1 MGILLDNGVDQND
14 QLLKV
19 AADHARD
26 IHAQCAD
33 VATII
38 FPSAMVPPNE
48 ATIAAVS
55 AKLRQIISD
64 IEAAILPGGAMQPPL
79 TWATLARSGFLREPD
94 LIDFILARV
103 SEERLEAAL
112 GDQDAA
118 LANHLLDHPNGEIAE
133 AAQTLLAA
141 ESLHRHT
148 MGNSYQSLPPELLHK
163 LCWRIAA
170 AHEVVHGARQ
180 PEIIAAARA
189 MIAQYSESNRA
200 QAAARKIVHF
210 SGEAERSFMLNPAI
224 SGVHLHV
231 ATLSTL
237 LELDQDHVV
246 RLIDAG
252 SSAPYAIML
261 AAAGVAKSDAIEV
274 IFLFRGAALTPREAG
289 IFDVGYP
296 VMEQQDAL
304 AEIAQWAS
312 ARTNYLAFGQP

>member
-1 MGILLDNGVDQND
+1 MGIALDYGLDQND
-14 QLLKV
+14 RLMKV

-26 IHAQCAD
+26 IHALCAD
-33 VATII
+33 VATLI

-64 IEAAILPGGAMQPPL
+64 IELAILPVGAGQPSS
-79 TWATLARSGFLREPD
+79 TWATLSRSGFLREPD

-103 SEERLEAAL
+103 SEERL
-112 GDQDAA
+112 DAA
-118 LANHLLDHPNGEIAE
+118 LDGQDAGLANLLLDHSNGEIAE

-141 ESLHRHT
+141 QSLHRHT
-148 MGNSYQSLPPELLHK
+148 TGNAHQSLPPELLHK

-180 PEIIAAARA
+180 PAIIAAVRDL
-189 MIAQYSESNRA
+189 IAQYSEANRA

-210 SGEAERSFMLNPAI
+210 SNEAERSSMLNPAI
-224 SGVHLHV
+224 AGVHLHV
-231 ATLSTL
+231 AALSAA

-246 RLIDAG
+246 RLIDAA

-261 AAAGVAKSDAIEV
+261 AAAGVAKSEAIEA
-274 IFLFRGAALTPREAG
+274 IYLFRSAVLTPREAG
-289 IFDVGYP
+289 IFDAGYP
-296 VMEQQDAL
+296 VVEQQEAL
-304 AEIAQWAS
+304 AEIAKWAS

>member
-1 MGILLDNGVDQND
+1 MGILLNNGVDQND

-26 IHAQCAD
+26 INAQCAD
-33 VATII
+33 VATVI
-38 FPSAMVPPNE
+38 FPSAMVPPSE

-64 IEAAILPGGAMQPPL
+64 VEAAILPGEAVIPPL

-103 SEERLEAAL
+103 SEERLETAL
-112 GDQDAA
+112 GDQDAG
-118 LANHLLDHPNGEIAE
+118 LANHLLDHSNGEIAE

-189 MIAQYSESNRA
+189 MIAQYSEANRA

-210 SGEAERSFMLNPAI
+210 SSEAERSSMLNPAI
-224 SGVHLHV
+224 AGVHLHV
-231 ATLSTL
+231 AALSTL

-252 SSAPYAIML
+252 SSAPYATML
-261 AAAGVAKSDAIEV
+261 AAAGVATSEAIEA

-296 VMEQQDAL
+296 VMEQKEAL
-304 AEIAQWAS
+304 AEIAKWAS
-312 ARTNYLAFGQP
+312 ARTNFLAFGQP

>member
-1 MGILLDNGVDQND
+1 MGIPLVYGVDQND
-14 QLLKV
+14 QLLKL

-26 IHAQCAD
+26 IHALCAD
-33 VATII
+33 VATVI
-38 FPSAMVPPNE
+38 FPSAMIPPSE

-64 IEAAILPGGAMQPPL
+64 IETAILPGEPLKAPL

-103 SEERLEAAL
+103 SEERMDAAL
-112 GDQDAA
+112 GEKNIV
-118 LANHLLDHPNGEIAE
+118 LPTTLLDHANGDIAE

-141 ESLHRHT
+141 ESLHRHAV
-148 MGNSYQSLPPELLHK
+148 GNSHQSMPPELLHK

-180 PEIIAAARA
+180 PAMITAARA

-200 QAAARKIVHF
+200 QSAARKIVHF
-210 SGEAERSFMLNPAI
+210 SNEAERWTMLNPAI
-224 SGVHLHV
+224 AGVHLHV
-231 ATLSTL
+231 AALASL

-246 RLIDAG
+246 RLIDAS

-261 AAAGVAKSDAIEV
+261 AAAGVAKFEAVEAIY
-274 IFLFRGAALTPREAG
+274 LFRGAALTPREAG
-289 IFDVGYP
+289 IFDFGYSAL
-296 VMEQQDAL
+296 EQREAL
-304 AEIAQWAS
+304 AEIAKWAS